1 MLKFVPL
8 KGNVFFLTYST
19 WRQHIV
25 TWPIFQMYTPLT
37 FCTHTV
43 YDLQLLEQ
51 GACVAITLVY
61 WKLMRRE
68 KPMRQYI
75 ELLLFNMVC
84 LPPTTTPAL
93 TEWAEVSIKIKTLLI
108 FFAGCNYCDTHT
120 HFRYR
125 SEKKK
130 QHMDIWSTYSSL
142 NTPLSSKW
150 IFPFFLISSLNTN

>member
-1 MLKFVPL
+1 
-8 KGNVFFLTYST
+8 
-19 WRQHIV
+19 
-25 TWPIFQMYTPLT
+25 MYTPLT

-61 WKLMRRE
+61 RKLMRRE

-93 TEWAEVSIKIKTLLI
+93 TEWAEVSIKIKTSLI

-125 SEKKK
+125 SEKN
-130 QHMDIWSTYSSL
+130 IWTYL
-142 NTPLSSKW
+142 LTVV
-150 IFPFFLISSLNTN
+150 